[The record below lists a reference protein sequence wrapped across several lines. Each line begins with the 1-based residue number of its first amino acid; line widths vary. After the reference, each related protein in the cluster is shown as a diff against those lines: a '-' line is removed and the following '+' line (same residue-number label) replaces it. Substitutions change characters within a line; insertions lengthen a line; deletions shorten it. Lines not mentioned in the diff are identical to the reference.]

1 MVVPVAW
8 HEAFGHMKTFYRNV
22 PHGFRVWAQMTDLEN
37 LFPIVFSVLDRYWA
51 QLTVCVKL
59 FSLFFLQKGEHF
71 LVKSRLYLNADRT
84 WGTILSKTLAVP
96 KK

>member
-1 MVVPVAW
+1 
-8 HEAFGHMKTFYRNV
+8 
-22 PHGFRVWAQMTDLEN
+22 MTDLEN

-84 WGTILSKTLAVP
+84 WGTILSKTLAVNCTHEIGHCVLGMSDF
-96 KK
+96 